1 MVEVTSEIQF
11 SMPLRSG
18 HCMVNLPDGQIIII
32 GGHEEG
38 LDKSRTLFYDPITS
52 NFTEGPQFPED
63 LDLNNNSRPLDFPK
77 CALFYSKKHNNGP
90 VIFVAHGAKPAN
102 NSAWILDYTNSTT
115 WEKGIYIKPFS
126 DIIASQL
133 NSKLCC
139 YFPIQVL

>member
-1 MVEVTSEIQF
+1 
-11 SMPLRSG
+11 
-18 HCMVNLPDGQIIII
+18 MVNLPDGQIVFV
-32 GGHEEG
+32 GGHEDTLNTG
-38 LDKSRTLFYDPITS
+38 RTLFYDPTTS
-52 NFTEGPQFPED
+52 NFTEGPVFPEGFY
-63 LDLNNNSRPLDFPK
+63 SHLDFPK

-90 VIFVAHGAKPAN
+90 VIFVAHGAKPGN